1 MLLNLA
7 LSLLALLSCGGGVV
21 ALAVVLTWQEHAAT
35 PDVRWRRLVYLVLP
49 VTVLVAGLMLG
60 SLTLV
65 FRYWTPAAAG

>member
-1 MLLNLA
+1 MLLNLV

-21 ALAVVLTWQEHAAT
+21 VLAMVLTWQEHAAT